1 MNHSTILRP
10 VLLACLFL
18 LAAVAMQAQ
27 PQWRFHLAFEDGT
40 GARDTIWFVYDTTA
54 TQGWGPGEVDH
65 GLGEGGV
72 TMDLGV
78 FNVWMWNW
86 DGDSTK
92 TLAYPYTVFP
102 WHGEVEMHSFNYQ
115 YPITI
120 RWDRSLFHA
129 EYLPN
134 PDSINTAIMNG
145 QYFYWYGNMPFPGVH
160 SLLEEDSVVVLDLG
174 EPLFPTALYVNHH
187 TNTTG
192 ISGRDRDPLNIYQE
206 NDRLQVSVPGGVI
219 QEMFVLD
226 LSGRIVHG
234 TVSTE
239 SVGGVALHAWPAGL
253 YIVRVRTS
261 TNTWYHGKF
270 IKVAP

>member
-1 MNHSTILRP
+1 MPSRHLLFVLCAS
-10 VLLACLFL
+10 LLACT
-18 LAAVAMQAQ
+18 AAAQ

-40 GARDTIWFVYDTTA
+40 GARDTIWFVYDVSA

-65 GLGEGGV
+65 DLGEGRV
-72 TMDLGV
+72 EMDLNA

-92 TLAYPYTVFP
+92 TLAYPYSVFP
-102 WHGEVEMHSFNYQ
+102 WHGEVEIHGFNYQ
-115 YPITI
+115 YPIII

-129 EYLPN
+129 EYLSN
-134 PDSINTAIMNG
+134 PDSINTAVMNG

-192 ISGRDRDPLNIYQE
+192 ISGRDRDPLNIFLE
-206 NDRLQVSVPGGVI
+206 SGWLQVSAEGGPI
-219 QEMFVLD
+219 MEMFVLD
-226 LSGRIVHG
+226 LSGRTMHH
-234 TVSTE
+234 
-239 SVGGVALHAWPAGL
+239 SVPMKPLAGVALHSWPAGL

-261 TNTWYHGKF
+261 NNIWHHGKF
-270 IKVAP
+270 IKMAP